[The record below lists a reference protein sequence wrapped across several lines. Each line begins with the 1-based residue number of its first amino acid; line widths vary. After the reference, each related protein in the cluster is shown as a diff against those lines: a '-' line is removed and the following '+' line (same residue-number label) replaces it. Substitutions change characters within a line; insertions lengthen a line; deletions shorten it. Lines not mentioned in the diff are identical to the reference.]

1 VTGEQARWRNLPN
14 SDANWFSWWIAF
26 VELKAS
32 DSGNEEQ
39 RQEPCLKGSL
49 TAAKADYRT
58 APNIVNSYFTG
69 FNATNAGV
77 NRVSGSKR
85 AANAGLFWK
94 FSNEFQTEYS
104 MLARSQAAA

>member
-1 VTGEQARWRNLPN
+1 M
-14 SDANWFSWWIAF
+14 
-26 VELKAS
+26 ELKAG

-69 FNATNAGV
+69 FNARNTGV
-77 NRVSGSKR
+77 NRISGTEW
-85 AANAGLFWK
+85 AAYAALLWK
-94 FSNEFQTEYS
+94 FLNEFQTEYS
-104 MLARSQAAA
+104 MLARSQASA